1 MLIIEIELHPTVH
14 HPPLSSYLP
23 SNVSHA
29 PPLKLIAPFP
39 LIMIATYIYMNELSP
54 VLLFVCIW
62 F

>member
-1 MLIIEIELHPTVH
+1 MLIVEIELHPTVH

-39 LIMIATYIYMNELSP
+39 LIMIATYI
-54 VLLFVCIW
+54 
-62 F
+62 